1 VFSAKAG
8 CDLGRARN
16 EHPRIGEIPFDSRF
30 KMMATRNQVHGSEVL
45 FLKGAPEVIL
55 EQCDTFRAASSAS
68 KLTPE
73 LRLRILSL
81 AHEMAESALRVLAFA
96 RIDEGF
102 EHRDLTFE
110 NLPKKAIFLGL
121 IGQMDPPRSEVA
133 QAVKETEAAGIKTV
147 MITGDHQATG
157 AAIASMLGIKGNQ
170 DEVIDGPSLQLM
182 SDRAL
187 RERIERI
194 RVFARVLPAQKLR
207 IIEAFQHRGHIVAMT
222 GDGVND
228 APALVKA
235 DVGVSMGIT
244 GTEVAKEAAK
254 IVISDDNFATLVA
267 AVGEGRL
274 VHQNIKKLL
283 LFLFVT
289 SLDEVAILFLALLFG
304 YPVPLAAVQILWI
317 NLVTEGTLTLN
328 LIMEP
333 AEGNEMR
340 RPPVPK
346 DEALLDPALLRRIPL
361 MVLSSV
367 GSTFGWMI
375 YRTHEGAPLDLVR
388 TETFTMLAVCQ
399 WFNVLNCRSAIQS
412 AISSDLLKNPWLIGG
427 LVLGNLLHLA
437 VIYWPPLQGLFHTV
451 PIEGSMFLAI
461 AGVASLVLWVEE
473 FRKLRVRRALTE
485 KILDAQG

>member
-1 VFSAKAG
+1 
-8 CDLGRARN
+8 
-16 EHPRIGEIPFDSRF
+16 
-30 KMMATRNQVHGSEVL
+30 
-45 FLKGAPEVIL
+45 
-55 EQCDTFRAASSAS
+55 
-68 KLTPE
+68 
-73 LRLRILSL
+73 
-81 AHEMAESALRVLAFA
+81 MAESALRVLAFA

-461 AGVASLVLWVEE
+461 IGVASWVLWVEE
-473 FRKLRVRRALTE
+473 IRKLRIRRTTCL
-485 KILDAQG
+485 IP